1 MQLIL
6 RYPKIF
12 GAAACL
18 SPCFQAGTI
27 AAIAS
32 KSIVTAERDDLRSK
46 TIYIDN
52 GGDVD
57 DTRVPVFDAM
67 DHFTMNER
75 WWNPGYWWLDTTLQ
89 PMIDATLLALDQAGV
104 KYNYEQFPG
113 GRHNERAWAQRIHRP
128 LLHLYGKLNDDH
140 CI

>member
-1 MQLIL
+1 MSQMYYDYVI
-6 RYPKIF
+6 RY
-12 GAAACL
+12 
-18 SPCFQAGTI
+18 
-27 AAIAS
+27 
-32 KSIVTAERDDLRSK
+32 IVTYLVSLL
-46 TIYIDN
+46 TFML
-52 GGDVD
+52 VS
-57 DTRVPVFDAM
+57 VSS
-67 DHFTMNER
+67 
-75 WWNPGYWWLDTTLQ
+75 YWWLDTTLQ